1 MDQAAAILITFGS
14 GVAAFAMQLL
24 SPRAPGESLA
34 SHLLFPHEQ
43 NVLKL
48 LYYVSTSTV
57 LVFWPLWFL
66 ATHLVQ

>member
-1 MDQAAAILITFGS
+1 MLITFGS
-14 GVAAFAMQLL
+14 AAAAFAMQLL

-43 NVLKL
+43 SLPKL
-48 LYYVSTSTV
+48 AYYIGSSAV